1 MRALFQIVICTLC
14 HFFCVKQTRVNQVH
28 YANQIHIKYALNI
41 LKTILLKYLTVTGS
55 EVSAAV
61 TLKGAVLLG
70 CDAVQI
76 L

>member
-1 MRALFQIVICTLC
+1 
-14 HFFCVKQTRVNQVH
+14 VNQVH